1 MLFVINVTVD
11 GKARTYLPL
20 MQLVRRGPRLGP
32 AGKEGKMNT
41 RIRQTIVAVTFSATV
56 ALGITGATLSGQ
68 TKETDLAQ
76 VCANAT
82 WPMIPA
88 ECLEGQQSDVRKI
101 SPDGTVT
108 GTTVLTSADIALAE
122 RFQTAFQ

>member
-1 MLFVINVTVD
+1 
-11 GKARTYLPL
+11 
-20 MQLVRRGPRLGP
+20 
-32 AGKEGKMNT
+32 MNT

-82 WPMIPA
+82 WPMIPT
-88 ECLEGQQSDVRKI
+88 ECLDGQSVDVRTV
-101 SPDGTVT
+101 SPDGAKVT
-108 GTTVLTSADIALAE
+108 GTTVLTAADIALAE
-122 RFQTAFQ
+122 RFETAFQ